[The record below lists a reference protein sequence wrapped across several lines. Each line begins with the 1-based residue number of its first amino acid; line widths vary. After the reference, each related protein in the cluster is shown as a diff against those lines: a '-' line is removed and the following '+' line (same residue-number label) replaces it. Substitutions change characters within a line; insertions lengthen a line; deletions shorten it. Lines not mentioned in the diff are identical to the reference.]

1 MLFTPTTSVRPT
13 ADSPPP
19 QSELAPTASSTS
31 QLSATSKRL
40 RLFGFARATRDTYLP
55 RLTTSVTLL
64 ATGVTQRLIEYDEFG
79 SPLVFPKGT
88 TFTLF
93 PTYTRPVTSATG
105 KGYMVSVRGWMWCP
119 GVMSRKNRLIL
130 SLAKQ
135 ITKYGGGAALA
146 AVDRLEHDPAL
157 RQDSLATDQAS
168 DVASISSGATSG
180 SSGTFASGGSA
191 QSMSD
196 TDKLIR
202 DRLSSFTA
210 KLIPKAQLNV
220 IVGAADT
227 LNSGTLEESQVFT
240 DNNGNFETEIFV
252 PYEPSVVQVTA
263 AADETICTFKEIRLV
278 SVSGY
283 GLISDI
289 DDTVKLTGVIG
300 DKRELM
306 HRLLLGDLL
315 SWNIPPVIAWY
326 KALLAQSDITFHYV
340 SNSPWQLFS
349 LISQY
354 FDAVQLP
361 PGSVHLKQ
369 YTGNIISSLMEP
381 SSSRKK
387 KSLFKIAEDFPEKKF
402 ICVGDSGERDLEAY
416 ADLAAS
422 FPGKVRSIYI
432 RVVQDSLSDVDDANI
447 LGELNWII
455 EEWTRRQEALP
466 VVPRTESTQ
475 DLIDLSDPT
484 DTTASVRA
492 ARLPPLIPKK
502 PVSLKGI
509 TLSKPPPLPDRKYLV
524 RAAAESESPDL
535 SRLLPVSSATTESG
549 SNVSSS
555 SSGLSNA
562 PPPPPPPRRRTT
574 QGLDSSD
581 ISPQARLEA
590 QGFHID
596 NLNGAGSFYE
606 LEEIDKTGAEW
617 LERVTTVL
625 HQLDGSGT
633 KVRFFKDSDDHFFA
647 ESLQDLD

>member
-1 MLFTPTTSVRPT
+1 MSLASTT
-13 ADSPPP
+13 
-19 QSELAPTASSTS
+19 L
-31 QLSATSKRL
+31 KRL
-40 RLFGFARATRDTYLP
+40 RLLGFARATRDTYLP
-55 RLTTSVTLL
+55 KLTTSVTLL
-64 ATGVTQRLIEYDEFG
+64 ATGVTQRLVEYDEYG

-93 PTYTRPVTSATG
+93 PTYTRPVTTDTE
-105 KGYMVSVRGWMWCP
+105 KGYVVSVRGWMWCP

-135 ITKYGGGAALA
+135 ITKYGGGASALVALA

-157 RQDSLATDQAS
+157 RQDSLDLDHAS
-168 DVASISSGATSG
+168 DTASISSGATSE
-180 SSGTFASGGSA
+180 SFATLGSA
-191 QSMSD
+191 GSGYSSAD
-196 TDKLIR
+196 TDRLIR
-202 DRLSSFTA
+202 ERLSSFTA
-210 KLIPKAQLNV
+210 KLIPRAELNV
-220 IVGAADT
+220 IVGASDT
-227 LNSGTLEESQVFT
+227 SKSAELKETTVYT
-240 DNNGNFETEIFV
+240 DNNGNFETEVFV
-252 PYEPSVVQVTA
+252 AYEPLVVQVTA
-263 AADETICTFKEIRLV
+263 VADDTICSFQEARLV

-315 SWNIPPVIAWY
+315 LWNIPPVISWY

-422 FPGKVRSIYI
+422 YPGRVKSIYI
-432 RVVQDSLSDVDDANI
+432 RVVHDSFSDVDDANI
-447 LGELNWII
+447 LNEINWII
-455 EEWTRRQEALP
+455 DEWNRRQRSLP
-466 VVPRTESTQ
+466 VVPKSESVQ

-484 DTTASVRA
+484 DTTASTRA
-492 ARLPPLIPKK
+492 ARLPPIIPKK
-502 PVSLKGI
+502 PVALKGAS
-509 TLSKPPPLPDRKYLV
+509 LNKPPPLPERKY
-524 RAAAESESPDL
+524 AKSATESELVDLLFGGPLPARSASTDPGSYISSDSP
-535 SRLLPVSSATTESG
+535 SP
-549 SNVSSS
+549 
-555 SSGLSNA
+555 

-574 QGLDSSD
+574 QSMDSAD
-581 ISPQARLEA
+581 ISPQLRLEA
-590 QGFHID
+590 QTFHLD

-606 LEEIDKTGAEW
+606 LEEIDKLGAEW
-617 LERVTTVL
+617 LQRITIIL
-625 HQLDGSGT
+625 HQLEGTGT
-633 KVRFFKDSDDHFFA
+633 KVKFFKDTDDQFFA